1 MDKIAKAL
9 KKLNPKEKI
18 WVKAILLKINNNDF
32 SNLEVKKLKGRQD
45 IFRVRKGGIRII
57 YRIYKKNVYILTIER
72 KSDTTYNLK
81 I

>member
-18 WVKAILLKINNNDF
+18 WAKEILLKINNNDF

-57 YRIYKKNVYILTIER
+57 YRIYKNVYILTVER
-72 KSDTTYNLK
+72 RSDTTYNLK

>member
-18 WVKAILLKINNNDF
+18 WAKEILLKINNNDF